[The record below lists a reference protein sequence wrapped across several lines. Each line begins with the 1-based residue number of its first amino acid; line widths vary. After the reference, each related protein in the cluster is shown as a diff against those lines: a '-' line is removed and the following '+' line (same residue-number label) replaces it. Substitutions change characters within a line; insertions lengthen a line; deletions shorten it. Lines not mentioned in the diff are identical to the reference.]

1 MLMGAIGAFQ
11 TMFSNEKTGTF
22 LDAGFLQVMAFKD

>member
-11 TMFSNEKTGTF
+11 TMFSNEKNRHLLGCRF
-22 LDAGFLQVMAFKD
+22 FAGDGF